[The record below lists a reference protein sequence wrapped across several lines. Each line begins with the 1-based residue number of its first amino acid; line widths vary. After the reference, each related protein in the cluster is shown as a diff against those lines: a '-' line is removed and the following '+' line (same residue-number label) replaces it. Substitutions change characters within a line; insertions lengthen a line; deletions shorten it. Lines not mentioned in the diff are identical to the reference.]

1 MISKE
6 LNKLISI
13 TITTAFLFTNISIS
27 YAIPDSKLRV
37 PVEFS
42 DITKT
47 SASKNTQASGSDRAP
62 GQLAQDMAEILAS
75 QGPTLKHKL
84 DLRKIMETDLLNVN
98 PEILSALVAPSDL
111 LITSIRVSAYQEMM
125 DRGVPQDRALQI
137 AKGIM
142 RSLFDE
148 DCELMASASLV
159 EPGEGSAIGVKVG
172 GTSFKAAVVEPSGQ
186 IVAKSDKREW
196 KTLTGKEAKDMS
208 AEQVADLLS
217 EGIIEIIEQHQELKS
232 QGKIN
237 IGISLPGQT
246 ENTEG
251 WGKIASFGSKTPN
264 VPFYN
269 TALSDMIEARLA
281 QAGFDNVK
289 VSLMNDSFARLMG
302 ELSQNG
308 TLGRNGWRSG
318 TTVIS
323 GTGVNASMAVEGKPF
338 TDEHALTELGNVVVA
353 PLQYDPLKDSF
364 QNQAYVRRGL
374 IPRDDELAT
383 EGLQRFE
390 VLINGTG
397 LADLARLF
405 GFSIPGHESALP
417 DAEKEALK
425 NDKKALKLIEI
436 YGRIVGRGLASIT
449 SEQNGYEQMWAEHT
463 VLVSGVFERFA
474 RSVGVPD
481 INMPFE
487 KAPDLSGVSA
497 TNSAL

>member
-1 MISKE
+1 MIINK
-6 LNKLISI
+6 LNKLISFI
-13 TITTAFLFTNISIS
+13 IITAFLFTNINTS
-27 YAIPDSKLRV
+27 YAMPDSKLRV
-37 PVEFS
+37 PIEFS
-42 DITKT
+42 GTTKT
-47 SASKNTQASGSDRAP
+47 PAAQKTQASSADRAP
-62 GQLAQDMAEILAS
+62 GQLAKEMAKILAS
-75 QGPTLKHKL
+75 QGPALKHEL
-84 DLRKIMETDLLNVN
+84 DIRKIMETDLLDVS
-98 PEILSALVAPSDL
+98 PEILSGLIAPNDL
-111 LITSIRVSAYQEMM
+111 LITSIRISAYQEMV
-125 DRGVPQDRALQI
+125 DRGVPQDRAFQI

-159 EPGEGSAIGVKVG
+159 EQGEGNAIGVKVG

-186 IVAKSDKREW
+186 IIAKGNKREW
-196 KTLTGKEAKDMS
+196 KTLTGKEAKDLS

-217 EGIIEIIEQHQELKS
+217 EGVIEIIGQHQELKS

-246 ENTEG
+246 ENAEG

-323 GTGVNASMAVEGKPF
+323 GTGVNASMAVEGRPF
-338 TDEHALTELGNVVVA
+338 TDERALTELGNVVVA
-353 PLQYDPLKDSF
+353 PLRYDPLKDGF
-364 QNQAYVRRGL
+364 QNQAYIRRGL
-374 IPRDDELAT
+374 IPRDDELARD
-383 EGLQRFE
+383 GLQRLE
-390 VLINGTG
+390 VLINGAG

-417 DAEKEALK
+417 DAEGAALEG
-425 NDKKALKLIEI
+425 DEKALKLIEI
-436 YGRIVGRGLASIT
+436 YGRIVGKGLASIA
-449 SEQNGYEQMWAEHT
+449 SEQNGYERMWAEHT
-463 VLVSGVFERFA
+463 VLVSGVFEKFA
-474 RSVGVPD
+474 RSVSVPD

-487 KAPDLSGVSA
+487 KAPDLTGAAA